1 MMEFDSEADRDAR
14 LLIVD
19 DNADITDILEEVGL
33 EAGFSVK
40 SAHSLGALKSVYPPF
55 NPGVILLDLGLGG
68 EEDGDEEPDSDDDG
82 LKALQYLSAEN
93 CKARILIISGM
104 SRRKR
109 ELTQYQGQGL
119 NLRVIGHL
127 PKPFDVDAVEQ
138 TLVKLREKGLC
149 S

>member
-1 MMEFDSEADRDAR
+1 MMEFDSNADRAAR

-19 DNADITDILEEVGL
+19 DNADITSILEEVGL
-33 EAGFSVK
+33 DAGFSVK
-40 SAHSLGALKSVYPPF
+40 SAHNLKELKSAYPDF

-68 EEDGDEEPDSDDDG
+68 EADIDDEAGSDDDG
-82 LKALQYLSAEN
+82 LKALQYLSKES
-93 CKARILIISGM
+93 CKARILIISGS

-138 TLVKLREKGLC
+138 TLVKLREKGL
-149 S
+149 

>member
-1 MMEFDSEADRDAR
+1 MMEFDSNAERDAR

-33 EAGFSVK
+33 DAGFSVK
-40 SAHSLGALKSVYPPF
+40 SAHSLSELKDSYADF
-55 NPGVILLDLGLGG
+55 SPGVILLDLGLGG
-68 EEDGDEEPDSDDDG
+68 EADIDEPGSDDDG
-82 LKALQYLSAEN
+82 LKALQYLSAEG
-93 CKARILIISGM
+93 CKARILIISGS

-127 PKPFDVDAVEQ
+127 PKPFDVDTVEQ
-138 TLVKLREKGLC
+138 TLVKLREKGL
-149 S
+149 